1 MKANPV
7 EANRPDSGTY
17 SFPGNIHV
25 KEDLGFQSRL
35 IEICIDE
42 RTGRRKIMAQG
53 NRALEK
59 RCVYDPIKMI
69 SSARK
74 KEVIRALL
82 KSSQYFFQR
91 SFRSTARNASAP
103 AAVASP
109 LER

>member
-42 RTGRRKIMAQG
+42 RTGQRKIMPQG

-59 RCVYDPIKMI
+59 RCIANDLFGT
-69 SSARK
+69 K
-74 KEVIRALL
+74 KE
-82 KSSQYFFQR
+82 
-91 SFRSTARNASAP
+91 
-103 AAVASP
+103 
-109 LER
+109 ERTLPQ